1 MTRHDALAALTCRG
15 ALAALALTIAPLTLQ
30 AQRFGEVSLRAGAA
44 IATPADSV
52 IGGTGPT
59 VEASF
64 GTRFGSVV
72 ILLEG
77 GYLGVSADRHVW
89 RYGVGARYE
98 FGSGAWRPYVVGG
111 LGGYEDIGRRLEV
124 IDGYQFVSDMSWFGV
139 NAGAGVRRGFAGSPL
154 SLLAESRLH
163 VRMQR
168 VYPDYDLPRLELVT
182 VMLGGAVSW

>member
-1 MTRHDALAALTCRG
+1 MTRHG
-15 ALAALALTIAPLTLQ
+15 ALAALALLLSPVALE
-30 AQRFGEVSLRAGAA
+30 AQRFGEVSLRAGAT

-52 IGGTGPT
+52 VGGTGPAI
-59 VEASF
+59 EASF
-64 GTRFGSVV
+64 GTRFGPVV

-77 GYLGVSADRHVW
+77 GYLGVSSDRHVW

-98 FGSGAWRPYVVGG
+98 IGKGAWRPYVVGG

-124 IDGYQFVSDMSWFGV
+124 IDGYQFVSDMNWFGV
-139 NAGAGVRRGFAGSPL
+139 NVGAGVRHGFDGSPF

-163 VRMQR
+163 VRMHR
-168 VYPDYDLPRLELVT
+168 VYPDYDLAKLELVT

>member
-1 MTRHDALAALTCRG
+1 VSLRVAWLAFAMLAVPG
-15 ALAALALTIAPLTLQ
+15 ALE
-30 AQRFGEVSLRAGAA
+30 AQRFGEVSLRGGAA

-52 IGGTGPT
+52 VGGTGPA

-64 GTRFGSVV
+64 GTRFGPVV

-77 GYLGVSADRHVW
+77 GYLGVSSERHVW

-98 FGSGAWRPYVVGG
+98 FGKGRWRPYVVGG
-111 LGGYEDIGRRLEV
+111 LGGYDDKGRRLEV
-124 IDGYQFVSDMSWFGV
+124 VDGVEFVSDLSWFGI
-139 NAGAGVRRGFAGSPL
+139 NAGAGVRYGLRGSPF

-168 VYPDYDLPRLELVT
+168 VYPEYDLGQLEIVT
-182 VMLGGAVSW
+182 VMVGGAVSW